1 MFKGGA
7 GKLDRLMTLQRL
19 PDPDGPKND
28 EGELTELPVNEFEN
42 VRCAYEPLGG
52 RAFPEREKRHAET
65 TARFRLR
72 YRSAINVQILSESYR
87 VLYIIDHS
95 TSPAV
100 TRRFRITGADVI
112 GRRDEIHI
120 EVSEIR

>member
-7 GKLDRLMTLQRL
+7 GKLDRVITLQRL

-28 EGELTELPVNEFEN
+28 LGELLALPQDEIQDIPA
-42 VRCAYEPLGG
+42 AYEPAGG

-65 TARFRLR
+65 EARFRIR
-72 YRSAINVQILSESYR
+72 YRSDINVQTLPTTRRIAYA
-87 VLYIIDHS
+87 IDHS
-95 TSPAV
+95 LSPAI
-100 TRRFRITGADVI
+100 RRIFRITWADVI
-112 GRRDEIHI
+112 GRRAEIHI